1 VCAGCRRQDERLE
14 TMSKAL
20 SRLPPAHYNT
30 LRHLLRHLYKLVYK
44 KLPHYVA
51 ESTASNV
58 YYTSECGGTESTASN
73 VYYTSECGGIMWLSP
88 LLAMCTT
95 LVNVGALCG

>member
-58 YYTSECGGTESTASN
+58 YYTSECGG
-73 VYYTSECGGIMWLSP
+73 IM
-88 LLAMCTT
+88 
-95 LVNVGALCG
+95 

>member
-1 VCAGCRRQDERLE
+1 MCAGCRRQDERLE

-58 YYTSECGGTESTASN
+58 YYTSECGG
-73 VYYTSECGGIMWLSP
+73 IMWLSP

-95 LVNVGALCG
+95 LVNVGALCD